1 MDGKIV
7 YGQKDLESALA
18 AGEKR
23 ITLCAGI
30 YFVIFRIGQRMISV
44 GRRQRLLLAQHRD
57 FY

>member
-30 YFVIFRIGQRMISV
+30 YKIPV
-44 GRRQRLLLAQHRD
+44 
-57 FY
+57 